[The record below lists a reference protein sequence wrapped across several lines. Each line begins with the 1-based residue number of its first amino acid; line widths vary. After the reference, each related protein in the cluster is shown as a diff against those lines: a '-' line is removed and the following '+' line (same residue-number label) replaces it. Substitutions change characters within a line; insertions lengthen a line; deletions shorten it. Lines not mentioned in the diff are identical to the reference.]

1 MIKRK
6 EIAKRIE
13 NELDFTFSAEIQK
26 IDTVAEFEANILSP
40 YNEGRKIFYRGERR
54 NSITRPLLPS
64 IFRSRERFFEEN
76 EKVTAVNNLTL
87 YNYYKKYSEYF
98 ELYENILGKINRSE
112 MYSFLAFSQH
122 YFGLS
127 PLIDFTKSPYVAL
140 SFALKDRT
148 NYEENILFYTLELKN
163 QEDYTTDIDTA
174 NRWLDSYSV
183 LLFNNV
189 TKVELDNP
197 FDALNDFKIIS
208 ENFKGH
214 RLLEITSPSAKLIDV
229 PTNDLMKYQQGVFLL
244 LDDFSL
250 VGKSYFTKKIR
261 DDFTIR
267 KWIINKE
274 ICHALLERLN
284 SEKPYYAYKN
294 ITNLSGVVSQ
304 IKQNTNTLQKR

>member
-1 MIKRK
+1 MLKRK
-6 EIAKRIE
+6 EFAKILE
-13 NELDFTFSAEIQK
+13 NELDFTFSAEIQN
-26 IDTVAEFEANILSP
+26 IDSIEEFEKNIILP
-40 YNEGRKIFYRGERR
+40 YCDGKKIFYRGERK
-54 NSITRPLLPS
+54 NSISRPLLPS
-64 IFRSRERFFEEN
+64 IYRSRENFFPDN
-76 EKVTAVNNLTL
+76 KKVTAINCQAL
-87 YNYYKKYSEYF
+87 YNYYKSYYKYF
-98 ELYENILGKINRSE
+98 ELYENILGKIKTEE

-122 YFGLS
+122 YFGTS

-148 NYEENILFYTLELKN
+148 QYDENILFYTLELKN
-163 QEDYTTDIDTA
+163 QEDYTTDIETA
-174 NRWLDSYSV
+174 NKWINDYSV

-197 FDALNDFKIIS
+197 VEALNDFKIIS
-208 ENFKGH
+208 EKLKGH

-261 DDFTIR
+261 DDFVIK
-267 KWIINKE
+267 KWLINNE
-274 ICHALLERLN
+274 ICPALLKKLN
-284 SEKPYYAYKN
+284 KEKPYYAFKN

-304 IKQNTNTLQKR
+304 IKQNNNF

>member
-1 MIKRK
+1 MLKRK
-6 EIAKRIE
+6 EFAKIIE

-26 IDTVAEFEANILSP
+26 IDSVEEFEENILSP
-40 YNEGRKIFYRGERR
+40 YNKDKKIFYRGERK

-64 IFRSRERFFEEN
+64 IFRNRERFFSEN
-76 EKVTAVNNLTL
+76 EKVIAVNNLTL
-87 YNYYKKYSEYF
+87 YDYYKKCSAYF
-98 ELYENILGKINRSE
+98 ELYENILGKINLYE

-122 YFGLS
+122 YFGTS

-140 SFALKDRT
+140 SFALKGRT
-148 NYEENILFYTLELKN
+148 TYDENLLFYTLELKN

-174 NRWLDSYSV
+174 NRWIDNYSV

-208 ENFKGH
+208 EKFKGH

-261 DDFTIR
+261 DDFTIK
-267 KWIINKE
+267 KWLINKE
-274 ICHALLERLN
+274 ICPALLERLN
-284 SEKPYYAYKN
+284 KEKPYYAYKN

-304 IKQNTNTLQKR
+304 IKQNTNTL